1 MMPSASFGLFSLR
14 QRSEGESFGQPEPK
28 RHRLRSSLKFLIV
41 RVWRDRAYRC
51 PERFSQ
57 VARSSFAG
65 SRRGLVPVMHVTG
78 AKWLEATTSAAALTR
93 PHWAASAIPKHRGWR
108 GGGRAVL

>member
-1 MMPSASFGLFSLR
+1 
-14 QRSEGESFGQPEPK
+14 
-28 RHRLRSSLKFLIV
+28 
-41 RVWRDRAYRC
+41 
-51 PERFSQ
+51 
-57 VARSSFAG
+57 
-65 SRRGLVPVMHVTG
+65 MHVTG